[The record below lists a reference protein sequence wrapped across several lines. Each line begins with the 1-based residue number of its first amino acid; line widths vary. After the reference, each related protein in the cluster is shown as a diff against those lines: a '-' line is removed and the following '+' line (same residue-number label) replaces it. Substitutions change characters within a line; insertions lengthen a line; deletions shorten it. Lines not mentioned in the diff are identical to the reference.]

1 MDDFVVM
8 KLDPSGS
15 TVWATY
21 FGGDCYDRATAIAQD
36 GNGGVW
42 VTGNSNSNPF
52 PMRWPVEAGPAY
64 SFYKSAVARFDAA
77 GQLDFSSYIDAGGS
91 PAIAAAGGAVYV
103 AGQRSVVGTGLLAR
117 VEIPQRA
124 AFEITGAGNA
134 FNPRNGP
141 VSPGEIITINAPEY
155 TPSEEIDFGLNASSP
170 LPRTLV
176 ETRVLFDGTPA
187 AILAVGRG
195 VIMCVAPFL
204 LTGKQITS
212 VQVEWRDA
220 VSNAI
225 DLEVMAANPGLLSED
240 RSGTGRAYAQND
252 DGTVNSPGN
261 PAQQGSIVTLFIT
274 GGGQTDP
281 PGADGAIAEGEARSV
296 NPLHVL
302 VGSVAPLAD
311 SVTTLP
317 GFVSGFMQVKVRIPE
332 RLYSDPNMPVTV
344 YPVYAPASSQK
355 LAIAVK

>member
-1 MDDFVVM
+1 
-8 KLDPSGS
+8 
-15 TVWATY
+15 
-21 FGGDCYDRATAIAQD
+21 
-36 GNGGVW
+36 
-42 VTGNSNSNPF
+42 
-52 PMRWPVEAGPAY
+52 
-64 SFYKSAVARFDAA
+64 
-77 GQLDFSSYIDAGGS
+77 
-91 PAIAAAGGAVYV
+91 
-103 AGQRSVVGTGLLAR
+103 
-117 VEIPQRA
+117 
-124 AFEITGAGNA
+124 
-134 FNPRNGP
+134 
-141 VSPGEIITINAPEY
+141 
-155 TPSEEIDFGLNASSP
+155 

-225 DLEVMAANPGLLSED
+225 DLDVMAANPGLLSED

-252 DGTVNSPGN
+252 DGTVNSPDN
-261 PAQQGSIVTLFIT
+261 PARQGSMITLFIT

-296 NPLHVL
+296 NPLRVL

-317 GFVSGFMQVKVRIPE
+317 GFVSGFMQVKIRIPE
-332 RLYSDPNMPVTV
+332 RLYSDPNMAVTV
-344 YPVYAPASSQK
+344 YPVYAPSSQK
-355 LAIAVK
+355 LAIAVR